1 MSKRAWGAPREAY
14 DPDAGG
20 SSADSEEDA
29 PRRRAPAPKRSGSF
43 APITRA
49 FGLVVLVFGLWTI
62 GRRWKW
68 VDGALDLHR
77 VMSGTREMANELAG
91 LSGLPAQS
99 QELLDTMMPT
109 GFMVFLMG
117 AAGVLG
123 ILAGVLMAAVGA
135 LVVFQSA
142 LAIRPGARGLLA
154 AAGAYTL
161 AHGCD
166 VWLAQRTI
174 AMREEAWRQMTEQ
187 MERAGGMAAAMV
199 GAYADVATAGM
210 PSLSDVVIDALFWVV
225 PVCVVLVWGWRH
237 LESPDA
243 G

>member
-1 MSKRAWGAPREAY
+1 MSKRAWGAPREPY
-14 DPDAGG
+14 VPDADG

-29 PRRRAPAPKRSGSF
+29 PRRRAPAPKRSSSF
-43 APITRA
+43 TPITRA

-62 GRRWKW
+62 GHRWKW
-68 VDGALDLHR
+68 VDGAIDLQR
-77 VMSGTREMANELAG
+77 MTSGTRQMADELLGPA
-91 LSGLPAQS
+91 GLPAQS
-99 QELLDTMMPT
+99 QELMDAAMPS
-109 GFMVFLMG
+109 GFIVFLMG

-123 ILAGVLMAAVGA
+123 ILAGVLMAVIGA

-142 LAIRPGARGLLA
+142 LATRPGARGLLA

-161 AHGCD
+161 AHGVD
-166 VWLAQRTI
+166 IWMAQRTI
-174 AMREEAWRQMTEQ
+174 GARQEMLRQVSEQ
-187 MERAGGMAAAMV
+187 VNAATGGTF
-199 GAYADVATAGM
+199 GTAYANAATAGL
-210 PSLSDVVIDALFWVV
+210 PSLGDVVIDALFWVV